1 MNSNEFQKYK
11 LVLEANLFTEKDTRL
26 FNNKKQRRC

>member
-1 MNSNEFQKYK
+1 MNSDEFKKYK
-11 LVLEANLFTEKDTRL
+11 LVLEAILLTKKDTRL